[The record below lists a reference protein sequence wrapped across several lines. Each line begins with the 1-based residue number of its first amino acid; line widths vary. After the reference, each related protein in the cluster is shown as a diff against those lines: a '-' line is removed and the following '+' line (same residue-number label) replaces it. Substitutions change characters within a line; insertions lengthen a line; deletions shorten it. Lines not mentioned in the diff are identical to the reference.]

1 MSEVGTIGVLSIG
14 NADFF
19 NGPFLDYQW
28 VIFWAK
34 LTLCW
39 AFCQSQ
45 KESLRMAVGR
55 GDQKEHGI
63 DGIFWKGNLF
73 DRKRK

>member
-1 MSEVGTIGVLSIG
+1 MLSIG
-14 NADFF
+14 NADIFSIGHF
-19 NGPFLDYQW
+19 W
-28 VIFWAK
+28 VINGQFFGEK
-34 LTLCW
+34 LTLYW

-63 DGIFWKGNLF
+63 DGFFWKGNLF